1 MAHKAPGKSHRHGI
15 TLPEL
20 LRMFPDDATAEK
32 WFTEQRWGDEPWC
45 PYCGSVN
52 VQSGAK
58 HKTMPYR
65 CRDCRK
71 RFSVRTL
78 TAMEG
83 SNLGFQTW
91 ALAIYLITTSLKGV
105 SSMKLHRDLGITQK
119 SAWHLAHRIRK
130 AYEENTLPMVGPVE
144 VDETY
149 MGGKNANKHWDK
161 KIKNANGTVGKTPV
175 VGIKDRETNK
185 VKAKVIATPN
195 QPTLEG
201 FIEKRVKPDATVY
214 TDEHSGYNN
223 VPNREV
229 VKHSVGEYVNGM
241 AHTNGI
247 ESFWSMLKRG
257 YIGTYH
263 KMSDKHLGRYV
274 NEFAGRHNQRPL
286 DTIEQMQEVA
296 QGLVGKRLRY
306 AHLTA

>member
-1 MAHKAPGKSHRHGI
+1 MGQKAPGKSYRNGL
-15 TLPEL
+15 TLL
-20 LRMFPDDATAEK
+20 DLMKLFPNDEVAEK
-32 WFTEQRWGDEPWC
+32 WFSGLRWGDDPWC

-52 VQSGAK
+52 VLSGAK

-71 RFSVRTL
+71 RFSVRTC

-91 ALAIYLITTSLKGV
+91 ALAIYLLTTSLKGV

-119 SAWHLAHRIRK
+119 SAWHLAHRLRK
-130 AYEENTLPMVGPVE
+130 AYEEDRDPMDGPVE

-149 MGGKNANKHWDK
+149 IGGKNANKHWDK

-175 VGIKDRETNK
+175 IGVKDRKTNK
-185 VKAKVIATPN
+185 VRARVIERPN

-201 FIEKRVKPDATVY
+201 FIEKRVKLDTKVY

-229 VKHSVGEYVNGM
+229 VKHSVGEYVRDQ

-257 YIGTYH
+257 YVGTYH
-263 KMSDKHLGRYV
+263 KMSVKHLGRYV
-274 NEFAGRHNQRPL
+274 NEFAGRHNLRPL
-286 DTIEQMQEVA
+286 DTITQMEEIA
-296 QGLVGKRLRY
+296 RGMVGKRLKYSR
-306 AHLTA
+306 LTA